1 MIMKKNVNI
10 MNFYNKINNKNY
22 NKNYKNYNKNKIWLI
37 FLINVVY

>member
-1 MIMKKNVNI
+1 MKKNVNI